1 MKPNYTGDMLC
12 DRNSSCLVVVD
23 LQDSFLAPI
32 KERDAVVNRSKFLIE
47 IARLLGV
54 PIIATEQ
61 YSTRMGGT
69 TDTIREALGDAHALD
84 KLCFSSCRN
93 EDFWS
98 AWEDLGRNQAVIV
111 GIETH
116 ICVNQTAQDL
126 LEQNYEV
133 FVCEDATGARMSA
146 HKGALKRLRH
156 EGVVVTHTESVA
168 YEWLGEAGTPE
179 FKSAL
184 EIVKKYAS

>member
-1 MKPNYTGDMLC
+1 MLC
-12 DRNSSCLVVVD
+12 DRGASCLIVVD

-32 KERDAVVNRSKFLIE
+32 KEKECVVQRSRFLIE
-47 IARLLGV
+47 IARLLDV

-61 YSTRMGGT
+61 YATRMGGT
-69 TDTIREALGDAHALD
+69 TERVREALGGAPALD

-98 AWEDLGRNQAVIV
+98 VWENLGRNQAVIV

-126 LEQNYEV
+126 RAKDHEV
-133 FVCEDATGARMSA
+133 FVCEDATGARMGA
-146 HKGALKRLRH
+146 HEGALKRLRH
-156 EGVVVTHTESVA
+156 EGVAVTHTESVA
-168 YEWLGEAGTPE
+168 YEWLGKAGSPE

-184 EIVKKYAS
+184 EIVKRYSAE